1 MNTEEQARLEI
12 LSQNRKHLQTQV
24 ARIKQ
29 TIEKVINKD
38 TSLAE
43 KTLNS
48 FREQGIK

>member
-12 LSQNRKHLQTQV
+12 LSQNRKDLQTQV

-43 KTLNS
+43 KIHNS